1 VWRLAFPEDLVCVTP
16 DRRDQAR
23 ADNAAAASR
32 RAVDPATLPEA
43 QRPGQ
48 HTIVLEVDRSQVRR
62 SSRVYPPTCRNG
74 STSTPTGRFAVGWS
88 QFEADGDPCQA
99 GVVETAVKFDQRPLD
114 AIPDKVIDRA
124 VLTYGEAAAQ
134 GCVWSGLPGT
144 SCWRGGSGAPEV
156 KANGCVAKLAF
167 PTVDWVAG
175 APAGLL
181 PHTTFPQVKR
191 TTPTEWEVSD
201 PFRWQYTR
209 SAPLGGPPPPPHG
222 FLLSG
227 GVSLNQLTA
236 EDSTHCLSALS
247 GSSCGSP
254 TPCCRST
261 AGSSSRRGRR
271 AGHRAA
277 VLQGAGARCGAA
289 RAGLERPE
297 PVQLRVAR
305 RASIRTG
312 ATALPIPPPAVDRRH
327 EHGSP
332 HEQQR
337 PHRGRPHRG
346 LRRSRR
352 RGGRGRR
359 CSPTAGVA
367 DHRGRRATT

>member
-1 VWRLAFPEDLVCVTP
+1 MSRSTIARAAAAVLAGVAVAGVLAGFGQGGVSAAPDRATGPEVQRVALPHGPATCKQGFVWRTAAPHDLVCVTPGTRQATHDENALAASRREPGGGAWGPDTCKSGFVWRLAFPEDLVCFTP
-16 DRRDQAR
+16 DRRDQAQ
-23 ADNAAAASR
+23 ADNAAAASH

-175 APAGLL
+175 APTGLL

-209 SAPLGGPPPPPHG
+209 SAPLGGSPPPPHG

-227 GVSLNQLTA
+227 GVGLNQLTA

-247 GSSCGSP
+247 
-254 TPCCRST
+254 RI
-261 AGSSSRRGRR
+261 
-271 AGHRAA
+271 
-277 VLQGAGARCGAA
+277 
-289 RAGLERPE
+289 
-297 PVQLRVAR
+297 QLRV
-305 RASIRTG
+305 TY
-312 ATALPIPPPAVDRRH
+312 TVLP
-327 EHGSP
+327 EHG
-332 HEQQR
+332 
-337 PHRGRPHRG
+337 
-346 LRRSRR
+346 
-352 RGGRGRR
+352 
-359 CSPTAGVA
+359 GVFVPP
-367 DHRGRRATT
+367 R